1 MKAFQTL
8 RYMLFAGGTLVLAAT
23 LPGKAAPGHPDL
35 APTATPIRHLVIIYD
50 ENVSFDHY
58 FATYPK
64 ALNPGGEPAFHAA
77 AGTPAVNG
85 LSTALQEHNPN
96 VLPPFRLK
104 RSEAATADQD
114 HEYSNEQE
122 AYDGGRMDRFVQGTG
137 KGKLGLVMGYF
148 DGNTVTALWNYAQHF
163 TLSDNTFTDTYGPS
177 TPGALEVIAGQT
189 HGALWATHPGPA
201 STWNSDPRTLQDA
214 TGHLTLIGD
223 VDPAGDKCSSSPY
236 QIRMAGHNIGDLLN
250 AAGVSWGNF
259 MGGFNLERFHA
270 DGEKGCG
277 AGTLSPGIGKKIP
290 DYIPHHNGFQYYPST
305 ANPSH
310 ARPSS
315 LSAVGHSFEA
325 DGKTPEPANHQ
336 YDLEDFFDAVRT
348 GNFPAVSYLKA
359 PAFQDAHAGYS
370 NPVDEQAF
378 LVRVLNFL
386 QGQPDWKNTAV
397 IITYDDSDGWYD
409 HLYQPPL
416 HPSHDG
422 RADRLSARGRCGTGP
437 LPAGIDGQPVNGRCG
452 PGTRIPLLI
461 ISPWVKPNHV
471 DHRLIT
477 QASVVRF
484 IEDNWL
490 SGKRLGEGSFDDQAG
505 NLALLFD
512 FNAGHHRAR
521 PLWLDPATGLPVAQ
535 EDRPGRDR
543 SDRSARL
550 RP

>member
-1 MKAFQTL
+1 MKTFQTL
-8 RYMLFAGGTLVLAAT
+8 RYAVFAGGVLALAT
-23 LPGKAAPGHPDL
+23 TPSGKAAPGHSDPV
-35 APTATPIRHLVIIYD
+35 PTATPIMHLVIIYD

-58 FATYPK
+58 FATYPN
-64 ALNPGGEPAFHAA
+64 ALNPKGEPAFHAA
-77 AGTPAVNG
+77 ASTPAVNG
-85 LSTALQEHNPN
+85 LNTALREHNPN
-96 VLPPFRLK
+96 LLPPFRLK
-104 RSEAATADQD
+104 RSEAVTADQD

-122 AYDGGRMDRFVQGTG
+122 AYDGGHMDRFVQETG
-137 KGKLGLVMGYF
+137 KGKPGLVMGYF
-148 DGNTVTALWNYAQHF
+148 DGNTVTGLWNYAQHF
-163 TLSDNTFTDTYGPS
+163 TLSDNAFTDTYGPS

-189 HGALWATHPGPA
+189 HGAIWAIHSGPF
-201 STWNSDPRTLQDA
+201 SVWNQDPRTLQNT

-223 VDPAGDKCSSSPY
+223 VDPAGDTCSSSKA

-259 MGGFNLERFHA
+259 MGGFNLERTHA

-277 AGTLSPGIGKKIP
+277 AGTFLPGIGKKIP

-315 LSAVGHSFEA
+315 LSAIGHSFRA
-325 DGKTPEPANHQ
+325 DGKTPDPANHQ

-378 LVRVLNFL
+378 LIRVINFL
-386 QGQPDWKNTAV
+386 QGQPEWKNTAV

-409 HLYQPPL
+409 HQYQPPL
-416 HPSHDG
+416 HPSYDL

-437 LPAGIDGQPVNGRCG
+437 LPAGIDGRPVNGRCG
-452 PGTRIPLLI
+452 PGTRIPLLV

-477 QASVVRF
+477 QASVIRF

-512 FNAGHHRAR
+512 FNAQHRRAP
-521 PLWLDPATGLPVAQ
+521 PLWLDPATGLPVVQ
-535 EDRPGRDR
+535 EDRPDRDR
-543 SDRSARL
+543 SDRSVRL